1 MVETIG
7 ENIELL
13 VNGKTVRVAA
23 GTTISTAVV
32 LSGSAVC
39 RTSPT
44 GELRGPLC
52 GMGICFECRVTVNG
66 IEHVRSCQVLCEP
79 GMNVWTTAGVA

>member
-1 MVETIG
+1 MAETIG
-7 ENIELL
+7 ENIELS

-52 GMGICFECRVTVNG
+52 GMGICFECRVTIDGEPHQRSCMVP
-66 IEHVRSCQVLCEP
+66 VRS
-79 GMNVWTTAGVA
+79 GMNVTTGG